1 MKRKIFF
8 NERAGTGV
16 KSETK
21 KRVIGVKG
29 SSLMTWRLVMFLKA
43 CLCS

>member
-1 MKRKIFF
+1 MKKKFFF
-8 NERAGTGV
+8 NERAGIGV
-16 KSETK
+16 KFETK

-43 CLCS
+43 SLCS